1 MAPEEREKMNAL
13 IQRIQEE
20 QDPRKFT
27 DLVEELNELIDQKRV
42 RVDLAQKPSICPKTR
57 HF

>member
-20 QDPRKFT
+20 QDPKTFT
-27 DLVEELNELIDQKRV
+27 QLVERLNELLDRDRNGK
-42 RVDLAQKPSICPKTR
+42 ATGY
-57 HF
+57 H